1 MARGSRSN
9 RTIVP
14 QARPALD
21 NLKWEV
27 ASEVGINIPKG
38 GYGGDIPSK
47 VWGSVGGNMVKTMI
61 ASYEQSLAGSTGP
74 TQ

>member
-1 MARGSRSN
+1 MAGGQGSN
-9 RTIVP
+9 RVIVP
-14 QARPALD
+14 QARQALD

-47 VWGSVGGNMVKTMI
+47 YWGSVGGNMVKTMI
-61 ASYEQSLAGSTGP
+61 ASYEQSLAGT
-74 TQ
+74 TK